1 MLLWLCD
8 IQSVLQDLDS
18 GYFFI
23 VLTALLV
30 YAEMN
35 KVLINRCPC
44 WCIQWS
50 LWAMWWGPPTTVT
63 CYRTEIYVT
72 VWILLCANKVIFKQ
86 WILLCANKVWKR
98 GKSLFHT
105 RHLLLDLSLDLYCP
119 QPSRKK
125 RKENGTELILYILQS
140 LQKDTGVQS
149 RIAKLLKGIQCTRA
163 PVDQQ
168 LAKKFRELFY
178 ILPDQTTTS
187 GIPHART
194 LLMTRVI
201 MSTLMS

>member
-1 MLLWLCD
+1 MLQLGTRERFRGRYFYYWNIHIQSESFMLLWLCD

-125 RKENGTELILYILQS
+125 RKENGTERNLYCIFYKVSKKTPEFKAGLQS
-140 LQKDTGVQS
+140 FW
-149 RIAKLLKGIQCTRA
+149 KGYNV
-163 PVDQQ
+163 PEP
-168 LAKKFRELFY
+168 LW
-178 ILPDQTTTS
+178 TS
-187 GIPHART
+187 N
-194 LLMTRVI
+194 
-201 MSTLMS
+201 